1 MPVSS
6 CPHPSAL
13 VDLEVYHAVI
23 FDCDGT
29 LAATMDLHYTAWCD
43 AVRACGA
50 NFTFERDLFNSLGGM
65 SPEQTVAWL
74 NRHFATTLDALQVSR
89 HHSSFVDN
97 HAEPVQAIPHTA
109 KFARQIQVTHRLAVA
124 SGGHRR
130 HVQRTLQQIA
140 LDHLFQVVATLDD
153 VEHAKPAPD
162 LFLLAAKQLG
172 VEPKHCLVLEDSPTG
187 AEAAF
192 RAGMD
197 CIGVT
202 SCGFVPADQLA
213 FPPIVQSI

>member
-1 MPVSS
+1 MSATS

-13 VDLEVYHAVI
+13 IDIHAYQAVI

-43 AVRACGA
+43 ALRACGGS
-50 NFTFERDLFNSLGGM
+50 FTFERSLFNSLGGM

-74 NRHFATTLDALQVSR
+74 NREYAARLDPEEVSH
-89 HHSSFVDN
+89 HHSTFVDN
-97 HAEPVQAIPHTA
+97 YRESVAAIPHTA
-109 KFARQIQVTHRLAVA
+109 QFALQLQPTHQLAVA

-140 LDHLFQVVATLDD
+140 LDHLFPVVVTLDD
-153 VEHAKPAPD
+153 VEQAKPSPD
-162 LFLLAAKQLG
+162 LFLLAASRLG
-172 VEPKHCLVLEDSPTG
+172 VAPSDCLVLEDSPTG
-187 AEAAF
+187 VEAAN

-202 SCGFVPADQLA
+202 ACGFIAAEHLTFQATTQL
-213 FPPIVQSI
+213 